1 MPPISLFLPTIMIET
16 RMQCDCHDFG
26 AIKEK

>member
-1 MPPISLFLPTIMIET
+1 MPLTSLFLPTIMIET
-16 RMQCDCHDFG
+16 RMQWDWHDFG